1 MDSID
6 FSLQFA
12 TDTGI
17 GVTALF
23 AGTRSLPKVTVFATM
38 GDGPS
43 FTIEVHD
50 RTLSLSDTPCERS
63 TALAVINAA
72 RIASTSDDSYDL
84 ACEIVRDG
92 FVAILESWRF
102 DKVATAL
109 RGCIVCDLSATD
121 HNERKLTEQQ
131 RSAIQQPFGTKDI
144 RFVCRNTLSDC
155 DPVSGEE
162 YGTGA

>member
-6 FSLQFA
+6 FTLQFA

-17 GVTALF
+17 RVSALF
-23 AGTRSLPKVTVFATM
+23 TGTRNRPVVTVFATM

-43 FTIEVHD
+43 FTVEVRD
-50 RTLSLSDTPCERS
+50 RTLSLYDTPCERS

-72 RIASTSDDSYDL
+72 RIASTSDDSSDL

-92 FVAILESWRF
+92 FAGILESWRF

-131 RSAIQQPFGTKDI
+131 RSTLLSAL
-144 RFVCRNTLSDC
+144 LSDC
-155 DPVSGEE
+155 DPVTGQE

>member
-6 FSLQFA
+6 FTLQFA

-17 GVTALF
+17 RVSALF

-63 TALAVINAA
+63 AALAVINAA
-72 RIASTSDDSYDL
+72 RIASASEDSYDL
-84 ACEIVRDG
+84 ACEIVRDC
-92 FVAILESWRF
+92 FSAILESWLF
-102 DKVATAL
+102 HKVATAL

-121 HNERKLTEQQ
+121 HSQ
-131 RSAIQQPFGTKDI
+131 RCDTIHAL
-144 RFVCRNTLSDC
+144 LSDC